1 MLRIRKGGTDMDQSI
16 FTIYFDDPY
25 WVGIFELTVD
35 GCYSI
40 ARVVFGAEP
49 TDAQILEYLSKNYP
63 NQVRFATS
71 SETQIQKLKDHIN
84 PKRKQREAAQLLARN
99 GGSTK
104 AQEALQ
110 QAHES
115 RKQERQQEQ
124 KLLKEE
130 IERLRYLQKVE
141 KKKQKKRG
149 R

>member
-1 MLRIRKGGTDMDQSI
+1 MDQSI
-16 FTIYFDDPY
+16 FTVYFDDPY

-35 GCYSI
+35 ECYSI

-49 TDAQILEYLSKNYP
+49 SDAQILEYLSKNYP
-63 NQVRFATS
+63 NQVRFTTS
-71 SETQIQKLKDHIN
+71 SEAQIQKPKNYVN
-84 PKRKQREAAQLLARN
+84 PKRKQREAAQLLAQN
-99 GGSTK
+99 GSSTK

-110 QAHES
+110 QAYES

-130 IERLRYLQKVE
+130 TERLKYLQKAE

>member
-1 MLRIRKGGTDMDQSI
+1 MDQSI
-16 FTIYFDDPY
+16 FTVYFDDPY

-35 GCYSI
+35 ECYSI

-49 TDAQILEYLSKNYP
+49 SDAQILEYLSKNYP
-63 NQVRFATS
+63 NQVRFTTS
-71 SETQIQKLKDHIN
+71 SEAQIQKPKNYVN
-84 PKRKQREAAQLLARN
+84 PKRKQREAAQLLAQK

-110 QAHES
+110 QAYES

-130 IERLRYLQKVE
+130 TERLKYLQKAE